1 MDTLELGIIS
11 PTWGF
16 LHSALCLSQLWAAF
30 LCPSAAS
37 QPQTGDLDLCHRWSW
52 PPQRQSSPMIPD
64 CPQEPL
70 RMRTALRIW
79 AHFCSCNPSKL
90 TAKTVVVWVMWQLA
104 NFSELYNKCLR
115 FILRHPKSGYLL
127 SALGQFVFS
136 QRKKTGK

>member
-1 MDTLELGIIS
+1 MDTLKLEIIS

-16 LHSALCLSQLWAAF
+16 LHSALCLSQLWKAF

-37 QPQTGDLDLCHRWSW
+37 QPQTGDLGLCHRRSW

-70 RMRTALRIW
+70 RMRTTLRIW

-90 TAKTVVVWVMWQLA
+90 TAKAVVVWVMWLLA
-104 NFSELYNKCLR
+104 NNICCYTTNASD
-115 FILRHPKSGYLL
+115 L
-127 SALGQFVFS
+127 SSDTPSQDTALGQFVFS
-136 QRKKTGK
+136 QRKKTRK